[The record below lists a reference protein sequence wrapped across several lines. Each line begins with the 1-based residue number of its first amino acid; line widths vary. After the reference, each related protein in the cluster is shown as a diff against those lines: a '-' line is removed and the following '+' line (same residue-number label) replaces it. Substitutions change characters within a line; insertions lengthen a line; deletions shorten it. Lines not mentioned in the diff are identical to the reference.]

1 MPADSDDLGR
11 LPHVSLLPGSS
22 SFTEFVAVHSPDL
35 LPARFAAASGRGVA
49 DLPHGTTIVALTFA
63 DGVIMAA
70 DRQVTAGSM
79 IGSRHGEKIYRA
91 DEYSSVG
98 TAGTAGIAVEIARLF
113 QVELEHY
120 EKIEGTLLSLDGKA
134 NRLSGMV
141 RDNLPLAMQ
150 GMAAIPL
157 FAGYD
162 PDSGISK
169 IFNYDAAGGRSEIRD
184 YHAIGSGSIFARGA
198 LKKLYQDDLPEQDA
212 LLVALQAIYDAGE
225 EDTATMG
232 PDLVREIYPRVH
244 VMSAAGNRR
253 LTDAEVGELAQQV
266 VASRRVRPDGP
277 RAAAR

>member
-1 MPADSDDLGR
+1 MYK
-11 LPHVSLLPGSS
+11 
-22 SFTEFVAVHSPDL
+22 
-35 LPARFAAASGRGVA
+35 
-49 DLPHGTTIVALTFA
+49 
-63 DGVIMAA
+63 
-70 DRQVTAGSM
+70 RQ
-79 IGSRHGEKIYRA
+79 EKIYRA